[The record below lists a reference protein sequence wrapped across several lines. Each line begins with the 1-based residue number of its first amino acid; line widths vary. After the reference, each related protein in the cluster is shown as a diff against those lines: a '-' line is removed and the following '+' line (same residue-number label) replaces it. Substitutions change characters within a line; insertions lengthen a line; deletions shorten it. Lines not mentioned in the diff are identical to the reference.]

1 MEQTSVEVC
10 CGFDELP
17 MGCWS
22 RAGFVCMHKMKV
34 VLHNR
39 GFHRVQISAGCLVA
53 SALDG
58 DNHIRI
64 DPGER
69 CLVCL

>member
-1 MEQTSVEVC
+1 
-10 CGFDELP
+10 

-22 RAGFVCMHKMKV
+22 RAGFVCMHQTKI
-34 VLHNR
+34 VLHYR
-39 GFHRVQISAGCLVA
+39 RFHRVQISAGCLVA
-53 SALDG
+53 SALND

-64 DPGER
+64 APGER